1 MKTDERTP
9 IPLFAHTPPE
19 GSDNWHRLD
28 DHLRAVAELA
38 AQFGAPFGAGDEA
51 RLAGLLHD
59 AGKAGDLFQ
68 EYLRACQAG
77 ERGEVVS
84 GAPRAPHTE
93 GSASQRQECSCISG
107 RPVLYPGEGLGSG
120 DVKPALGCQRL
131 VGPPM
136 RHRRVLT
143 PWCRGKREELAVST
157 PILKLERQLRP
168 PAPEMHEGQHKS
180 AERVIE
186 PS

>member
-1 MKTDERTP
+1 MKADERTP
-9 IPLFAHTPPE
+9 LTLFAHTPPE

-93 GSASQRQECSCISG
+93 GRALTRTIDAENNALVDRPNPDWQRDYE
-107 RPVLYPGEGLGSG
+107 E
-120 DVKPALGCQRL
+120 
-131 VGPPM
+131 
-136 RHRRVLT
+136 
-143 PWCRGKREELAVST
+143 RGT
-157 PILKLERQLRP
+157 Q
-168 PAPEMHEGQHKS
+168 
-180 AERVIE
+180 
-186 PS
+186 